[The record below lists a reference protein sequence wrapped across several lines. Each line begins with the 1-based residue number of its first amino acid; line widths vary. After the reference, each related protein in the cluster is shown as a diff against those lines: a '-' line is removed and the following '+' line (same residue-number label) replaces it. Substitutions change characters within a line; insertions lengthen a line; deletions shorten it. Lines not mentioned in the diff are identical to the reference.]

1 MSDLQSDP
9 VAISS
14 QMSNIVN
21 FFDDTYLTIYSE
33 LLNVELNDQLNFLKL
48 NYLCNLN
55 SDSKILDL
63 CCGNGRHLCLLNNK
77 YLVDGI
83 DINSYNISKAKANM
97 PQNAH
102 GKLYTADATTFK
114 QTYKYNFI
122 YCLENSIGYLSDSE
136 TLTLFMNI
144 SNNLSSKQGKMVIH
158 FTNKDFLVKNL
169 SHRIWFGNTKN
180 GYLLEQRK
188 LDSLHGNVT
197 FEQIRILKNKEKHCS
212 ITLRLYTFH
221 ELKYLLKQANLKI
234 TNVYGDFLSNS
245 YTVESP
251 AMILEIVHI

>member
-1 MSDLQSDP
+1 
-9 VAISS
+9 
-14 QMSNIVN
+14 
-21 FFDDTYLTIYSE
+21 
-33 LLNVELNDQLNFLKL
+33 
-48 NYLCNLN
+48 
-55 SDSKILDL
+55 
-63 CCGNGRHLCLLNNK
+63 
-77 YLVDGI
+77 
-83 DINSYNISKAKANM
+83 
-97 PQNAH
+97 
-102 GKLYTADATTFK
+102 
-114 QTYKYNFI
+114 
-122 YCLENSIGYLSDSE
+122 
-136 TLTLFMNI
+136 MNI
-144 SNNLSSKQGKMVIH
+144 SNNLLSKQGKMVIH

-169 SHRIWFGNTKN
+169 SHRIWFGNTQN

>member
-1 MSDLQSDP
+1 MQSDP

-102 GKLYTADATTFK
+102 GKLYTADATT
-114 QTYKYNFI
+114 
-122 YCLENSIGYLSDSE
+122 LS
-136 TLTLFMNI
+136 
-144 SNNLSSKQGKMVIH
+144 KH
-158 FTNKDFLVKNL
+158 TN
-169 SHRIWFGNTKN
+169 
-180 GYLLEQRK
+180 
-188 LDSLHGNVT
+188 
-197 FEQIRILKNKEKHCS
+197 
-212 ITLRLYTFH
+212 
-221 ELKYLLKQANLKI
+221 
-234 TNVYGDFLSNS
+234 
-245 YTVESP
+245 
-251 AMILEIVHI
+251 MILFTA